1 MCTNNW
7 YSIPVRISTERIKSL
22 CRERGD
28 TLTGMLAKAGVSRNA
43 FYSLARRNS
52 IFPRTLNAVCARLGV
67 RPDELLTTD
76 SRQTEAMKSLLSE
89 VDSIIRV
96 HAGADRDNVRHT
108 LLLLREK
115 PVDRLRRA
123 LVRAKRPDIRKG

>member
-1 MCTNNW
+1 
-7 YSIPVRISTERIKSL
+7 VRISTEHIKSL

-28 TLTGMLAKAGVSRNA
+28 TLTGLLAKAGVSRNA
-43 FYSLARRNS
+43 FYSLARRKS
-52 IFPRTLNAVCARLGV
+52 IFPRTLDAIGARLGV

-76 SRQTEAMKSLLSE
+76 DRQTEAMKSLLSE
-89 VDSIIRV
+89 ADAIV
-96 HAGADRDNVRHT
+96 HRNKGVDRDNVRHA

-123 LVRAKRPDIRKG
+123 LVRAE